1 MKMRPSSKTRGGRL
15 SREDVRLWVE
25 VAKTVTPKPDAAL
38 PEHQDDPIEGDA
50 VVPPLLPAKV
60 STPVIRTATPEKPK
74 PLPLAPLER
83 RLRQRLSRGQID
95 VPMKLDLHGMRQAEA
110 HSVLRDFLL
119 RAFQNDVRLVLVVT
133 GKGKADNRDETG
145 FSNHA
150 GVLRRMVPHWLSE
163 PDLRHMVLGFEEAA
177 ASHGGSG
184 ALFVRLRSNRR
195 SGAKSS

>member
-1 MKMRPSSKTRGGRL
+1 MKTRSTSKTRGGRL

-25 VAKTVTPKPDAAL
+25 VTKTVTPKPDAAL
-38 PEHQDDPIEGDA
+38 PEHRDDQVEDDS
-50 VVPPLLPAKV
+50 VDLPPSRIKI

-110 HSVLRDFLL
+110 HSVLRDFLS

-133 GKGKADNRDETG
+133 GKGKADNHDETG
-145 FSNHA
+145 FSNHP

>member
-1 MKMRPSSKTRGGRL
+1 MKTRSSSKSRGGRL

-38 PEHQDDPIEGDA
+38 PEQPEDQAEDA
-50 VVPPLLPAKV
+50 PVGSVSPPAKI
-60 STPVIRTATPEKPK
+60 SAPAIRAATPEKPK

-95 VPMKLDLHGMRQAEA
+95 VPMKLDLHGLRQAEA
-110 HSVLRDFLL
+110 HRVLRDFLL
-119 RAFQNDVRLVLVVT
+119 RAFQNDVRITLVVT
-133 GKGKADNRDETG
+133 GKGKAANRDDMG
-145 FSNHA
+145 FSDQP

-163 PDLRHMVLGFEEAA
+163 PELRHIVLGFEEAA
-177 ASHGGSG
+177 PNLGGSG

-195 SGAKSS
+195 SGTKIS

>member
-1 MKMRPSSKTRGGRL
+1 MKTRPPSKTRGGRL

-38 PEHQDDPIEGDA
+38 PEDHDDQIESDRA
-50 VVPPLLPAKV
+50 VPSPLPVKV

-133 GKGKADNRDETG
+133 GKGKSDNRDEAG
-145 FSNHA
+145 FSNHP
-150 GVLRRMVPHWLSE
+150 GVLRRIVPHWLSE

-195 SGAKSS
+195 SGAKNT